1 MEVRKIAKSKK
12 KRSKNKDVR
21 AKFFYS
27 VSLNKSKY
35 DSLVAYAELA
45 KDVRNFISE
54 YIYNNN
60 DLKIGILLDIYSDI
74 DLKIELKDYRKQ
86 FKGILG
92 TDEQIDI
99 SATTFQ
105 NCCKEVYIR
114 YQVYLQNE
122 LTKKLENYNS
132 IRKYLS
138 FLIKYYKGDLNDLT
152 NLILQEKIKTF
163 LNEETNKVEFTQK
176 AIFYQDLEKFLFN
189 KTRYNVNKILKMV
202 ENLRQRLV
210 KNITLINFKSLTFQD
225 LNVLSINH
233 EKGRTGNIIDV
244 LEENSNK
251 AIINLNLAGYKQIII
266 PTKFSK
272 KYHGNLECY
281 NGKPYKMNNRGT
293 MGKRI
298 MYTIKFLKDRKVKII
313 LCQEVEKQN
322 YVYDSNKNNI
332 LGVDVNTSSNLF
344 SLSNGVQIP
353 YDEKI
358 INQAA
363 RLNKTISY
371 KQTNKSV
378 SEKNVDEVNKVYSK
392 KIQRRINKMTRRAEY
407 YQNYKSHELIEYMK
421 NNNFDYLAME
431 DLDIKS
437 NKTKVKKNS
446 NGIKLNYNDVAKT
459 LRINN
464 LKNVLERLCKKE
476 NFNFAKVNPAYTS
489 QVCPVCGNIDKKNRN
504 HRMFLCTNCH
514 HSDDADIN
522 AAKNIKNRIVNPMLK
537 LNLIRFDNEKQIHV
551 GSKHKN
557 KVFYQEVYKNMNAS
571 KPYKI
576 K

>member
-1 MEVRKIAKSKK
+1 MAKSKK
-12 KRSKNKDVR
+12 KDKSKTVK

-27 VSLNKSKY
+27 ISLNKNKY

-45 KDVRNFISE
+45 KDVRNFVSE
-54 YIYNNN
+54 YIYKND
-60 DLKIGILLDIYSDI
+60 DLKIKILLNTYSAMN
-74 DLKIELKDYRKQ
+74 LQGELKNYRKQ

-92 TDEQIDI
+92 TDEQINI
-99 SATTFQ
+99 SNSTFQ
-105 NCCKEVYIR
+105 NCCKEVHIKYKT
-114 YQVYLQNE
+114 YLQNE

-132 IRKYLS
+132 TRKYLS
-138 FLIKYYKGDLNDLT
+138 FLIKYYKGDLNELT
-152 NLILQEKIKTF
+152 NLISQEKIKTS
-163 LNEETNKVEFTQK
+163 LNKKTNKKEFTEK
-176 AIFYQDLEKFLFN
+176 ALFYQDLEKFLFT

-202 ENLRQRLV
+202 ENLRQRLI

-225 LNVLSINH
+225 INVLSINH
-233 EKGRTGNIIDV
+233 EKGRTGNIINII
-244 LEENSNK
+244 EENSNK
-251 AIINLNLAGYKQIII
+251 TIIKINLAGYKQIII

-272 KYHGNLECY
+272 KYHGNLDCY
-281 NGKPYKMNNRGT
+281 NGKPHKINNHGT
-293 MGKRI
+293 MGKGV

-313 LCQEVEKQN
+313 LFQEAEKQN
-322 YVYDSNKNNI
+322 YTYDNNRNNI

-363 RLNKTISY
+363 KLNKTISH

-392 KIQRRINKMTRRAEY
+392 KIRRRIDKMVRRAEY

-421 NNNFDYLAME
+421 NNNFNYLVME

-437 NKTKVKKNS
+437 SKTKTKKNA
-446 NGIKLNYNDVAKT
+446 NNVKINYNDVAKT
-459 LRINN
+459 LKINN

-489 QVCPVCGNIDKKNRN
+489 QTCSVCGNIDKKNRN

-522 AAKNIKNRIVNPMLK
+522 AAKNIKNRITNPMLK
-537 LNLIRFDNEKQIHV
+537 LNLMRFDNENQIHV

-557 KVFYQEVYKNMNAS
+557 KSFYEEVYKNMNTI

-576 K
+576 

>member
-1 MEVRKIAKSKK
+1 MAKSKK
-12 KRSKNKDVR
+12 KDKNKVVK

-27 VSLNKSKY
+27 VSLNKNKY
-35 DSLVAYAELA
+35 NSLMAYAELA
-45 KDVRNFISE
+45 KDIRNFASE
-54 YIYNNN
+54 YIHNND
-60 DLKIGILLDIYSDI
+60 DLKIGILLNTYTDI

-92 TDEQIDI
+92 TDEQFDI

-105 NCCKEVYIR
+105 SCCKEVHIM
-114 YQVYLQNE
+114 YQTYLQNE

-138 FLIKYYKGDLNDLT
+138 FLIKYYKGDLNELT
-152 NLILQEKIKTF
+152 NLISQEKIKTS
-163 LNEETNKVEFTQK
+163 LNEETNNEEFTEK
-176 AIFYQDLEKFLFN
+176 AIFYQNLEKFLFT
-189 KTRYNVNKILKMV
+189 KTRYSVNKILKMV
-202 ENLRQRLV
+202 ENLRQRLI

-225 LNVLSINH
+225 INVLSINH
-233 EKGRTGNIIDV
+233 KKGNTGNIIDI
-244 LEENSNK
+244 LEDNFNK
-251 AIINLNLAGYKQIII
+251 AIIKINLAGYQQVAI

-272 KYHGNLECY
+272 KYHGDLNNY
-281 NGKPYKMNNRGT
+281 NGKPYKMNNNGS
-293 MGKRI
+293 MGKRV

-313 LCQEVEKQN
+313 LFQETEKLN
-322 YVYDSNKNNI
+322 YTYDDNRNNI

-344 SLSNGVQIP
+344 SLSNGIQIP

-358 INQAA
+358 INKAA
-363 RLNKTISY
+363 KLKKIISY

-378 SEKNVDEVNKVYSK
+378 SEKNVDEANKVYSK
-392 KIQRRINKMTRRAEY
+392 KIRRRIDKMARRAEY

-421 NNNFDYLAME
+421 NNNFNYLVME

-437 NKTKVKKNS
+437 KKTKAKKNA
-446 NGIKLNYNDVAKT
+446 NGTKINYNDVAKT
-459 LRINN
+459 LRICN

-489 QVCPVCGNIDKKNRN
+489 QACPVCGNIDKKSRN

-522 AAKNIKNRIVNPMLK
+522 AAKNIKNRITNPMLK
-537 LNLIRFDNEKQIHV
+537 LNLIRFDNEKQIHI
-551 GSKHKN
+551 GSKHRN
-557 KVFYQEVYKNMNAS
+557 KSFYEEVYKNMNVA

-576 K
+576 

>member
-1 MEVRKIAKSKK
+1 MAKSKK
-12 KRSKNKDVR
+12 KDKNKTVK

-27 VSLNKSKY
+27 VSLNKNKY

-54 YIYNNN
+54 YIHN
-60 DLKIGILLDIYSDI
+60 DDNLKIGILLDTYTDI

-92 TDEQIDI
+92 VDEQIDI

-122 LTKKLENYNS
+122 LTKKLDNYNS

-138 FLIKYYKGDLNDLT
+138 FLIKYYSGDLNELT
-152 NLILQEKIKTF
+152 NLISQEKIKTF
-163 LNEETNKVEFTQK
+163 LNEETNKKEFTQK
-176 AIFYQDLEKFLFN
+176 ALFYQDLEKFLFG
-189 KTRYNVNKILKMV
+189 KTRYSVDKILKMV

-210 KNITLINFKSLTFQD
+210 KNIILINFKSLTFQD

-233 EKGRTGNIIDV
+233 KKGNTGNIIDI

-251 AIINLNLAGYKQIII
+251 AIIKINLAGYQQIII

-272 KYHGNLECY
+272 KYHGDLNNY
-281 NGKPYKMNNRGT
+281 NGKPYKMNNSGT
-293 MGKRI
+293 MGKRVT
-298 MYTIKFLKDRKVKII
+298 YTIKFLKDRKVKII
-313 LCQEVEKQN
+313 LFQETEKLN
-322 YVYDSNKNNI
+322 YTYDDNRNNI

-363 RLNKTISY
+363 KLKKTISY
-371 KQTNKSV
+371 KQTNKSA

-392 KIQRRINKMTRRAEY
+392 KMRRRIDKMVRRAEY

-421 NNNFDYLAME
+421 NNNFNYLVME

-437 NKTKVKKNS
+437 SKTKTKKNA
-446 NGIKLNYNDVAKT
+446 NGIKINYNDVAQT

-489 QVCPVCGNIDKKNRN
+489 QVCPVCGNIDKKSRN

-522 AAKNIKNRIVNPMLK
+522 AAKNIKNRITNPMLK
-537 LNLIRFDNEKQIHV
+537 LNLIRFDNENQIHV
-551 GSKHKN
+551 GSKHQN
-557 KVFYQEVYKNMNAS
+557 KSFYQEVYKNMNTS

>member
-1 MEVRKIAKSKK
+1 MAKSKK
-12 KRSKNKDVR
+12 KDKNKVVK

-27 VSLNKSKY
+27 VSLNKNKY
-35 DSLVAYAELA
+35 DSLIAYAELA
-45 KDVRNFISE
+45 KDVRNFVSE
-54 YIYNNN
+54 YICNN
-60 DLKIGILLDIYSDI
+60 DNLKIGILLNTYTDI
-74 DLKIELKDYRKQ
+74 DLKKELNNYRKQ

-92 TDEQIDI
+92 TNEQFNV
-99 SATTFQ
+99 SSSTFQ

-114 YQVYLQNE
+114 YRVYLQNE
-122 LTKKLENYNS
+122 LTTKLENYNS

-138 FLIKYYKGDLNDLT
+138 FLIKYYKGDLNELTDL
-152 NLILQEKIKTF
+152 ISQEKIKTSF
-163 LNEETNKVEFTQK
+163 NKEIKKEEFTEK
-176 AIFYQDLEKFLFN
+176 ALFYQDLEKFLFN
-189 KTRYNVNKILKMV
+189 KTRYSVDKILKMV
-202 ENLRQRLV
+202 ENLRQRLI
-210 KNITLINFKSLTFQD
+210 KNVTLINFKSLTFQD
-225 LNVLSINH
+225 INVLSINH
-233 EKGRTGNIIDV
+233 EKGRTGNIIDI

-251 AIINLNLAGYKQIII
+251 AIIKINLAGYKQVTI

-272 KYHGNLECY
+272 KYHRNLDCY
-281 NGKPYKMNNRGT
+281 NGKPHKINNHGT
-293 MGKRI
+293 MGKGV

-313 LCQEVEKQN
+313 LFQETEKQN
-322 YVYDSNKNNI
+322 YTYDNNRNNI

-358 INQAA
+358 INQVAK
-363 RLNKTISY
+363 LNRTISY

-378 SEKNVDEVNKVYSK
+378 SEKNVDEVNKAYSK
-392 KIQRRINKMTRRAEY
+392 KIRRRIDKMVRRAEY

-421 NNNFDYLAME
+421 NNNFNYLVME

-437 NKTKVKKNS
+437 NKTKTKKNS
-446 NGIKLNYNDVAKT
+446 NGIKINYNDVAKT

-489 QVCPVCGNIDKKNRN
+489 QTCSVCGNIDKKNRN

-522 AAKNIKNRIVNPMLK
+522 AAKNIKNRITNPMLK
-537 LNLIRFDNEKQIHV
+537 LNLIRFDNDKQIHI

-557 KVFYQEVYKNMNAS
+557 KSFYEEVYKNMNTI

-576 K
+576 Q

>member
-1 MEVRKIAKSKK
+1 MAKSKK
-12 KRSKNKDVR
+12 KDKNKVVK

-27 VSLNKSKY
+27 VSLNKNKY
-35 DSLVAYAELA
+35 DSLIAYAEAA
-45 KDVRNFISE
+45 KDAKNFASE
-54 YIYNNN
+54 YINSND
-60 DLKIGILLDIYSDI
+60 DLKLKILLNTYSAMN
-74 DLKIELKDYRKQ
+74 LQKELKDYRKQ

-92 TDEQIDI
+92 TDEQFDI

-105 NCCKEVYIR
+105 SCCKEVHVR
-114 YQVYLQNE
+114 YKTYLQNE
-122 LTKKLENYNS
+122 LTKKLDNYNS

-138 FLIKYYKGDLNDLT
+138 FLIKYYRGDLNDLT
-152 NLILQEKIKTF
+152 NLISQEKIKTF
-163 LNEETNKVEFTQK
+163 LNEETKKDEFTQK
-176 AIFYQDLEKFLFN
+176 AIFYQNLEKFLFT

-202 ENLRQRLV
+202 ENLRQRLI
-210 KNITLINFKSLTFQD
+210 KNVTLINFKSLTFQD
-225 LNVLSINH
+225 INVLSINH
-233 EKGRTGNIIDV
+233 EKGNTGNIVDI

-251 AIINLNLAGYKQIII
+251 AIIKINLAGYKQIVI

-272 KYHGNLECY
+272 KYHGNLDCY
-281 NGKPYKMNNRGT
+281 NGKPYKMNNSGT
-293 MGKRI
+293 MGKRVI
-298 MYTIKFLKDRKVKII
+298 YTIKFLKDRKIKII
-313 LCQEVEKQN
+313 LFQETEKLN
-322 YVYDSNKNNI
+322 YTYDDNRNNI

-363 RLNKTISY
+363 KLKKIISY

-392 KIQRRINKMTRRAEY
+392 KIQRRIAKMVRRAEY
-407 YQNYKSHELIEYMK
+407 YQNYKSHKLIEYMK
-421 NNNFDYLAME
+421 NNNFNYLVME
-431 DLDIKS
+431 DLEIKS
-437 NKTKVKKNS
+437 SKTKTKKNA
-446 NGIKLNYNDVAKT
+446 NGIKINYNDVAKT

-464 LKNVLERLCKKE
+464 LKNVLERLCKKA

-489 QVCPVCGNIDKKNRN
+489 QTCSVCGNIDKKSRN

-522 AAKNIKNRIVNPMLK
+522 AAKNIKNRITNPMLK
-537 LNLIRFDNEKQIHV
+537 LNLIRFDNENQIHV
-551 GSKHKN
+551 GSKHRN
-557 KVFYQEVYKNMNAS
+557 KSFYEEVYKNMNTI

-576 K
+576 

>member
-1 MEVRKIAKSKK
+1 MTKSKK
-12 KRSKNKDVR
+12 KDKNKVVK

-27 VSLNKSKY
+27 ISLNKHKY

-45 KDVRNFISE
+45 KDVRNFASE
-54 YIYNNN
+54 YIYNNDN
-60 DLKIGILLDIYSDI
+60 LKIGILLNTYSTI
-74 DLKIELKDYRKQ
+74 NLQNELKNYRKQ

-92 TDEQIDI
+92 TDEQFDI

-105 NCCKEVYIR
+105 SCHKEVYIR
-114 YQVYLQNE
+114 YQTYLQNE

-138 FLIKYYKGDLNDLT
+138 FLIKYYKGDLNELT
-152 NLILQEKIKTF
+152 NLISQEKIKTF
-163 LNEETNKVEFTQK
+163 LNEKTNKKEFTQK
-176 AIFYQDLEKFLFN
+176 AIFYQNLEKFLFD

-202 ENLRQRLV
+202 ENLRQRLI

-225 LNVLSINH
+225 LNVLSINYK
-233 EKGRTGNIIDV
+233 KGKTGNIIDV

-251 AIINLNLAGYKQIII
+251 AIIKINLAGYKQIVI

-272 KYHGNLECY
+272 KYHGNLDCY
-281 NGKPYKMNNRGT
+281 NGEPYKMNSYGSI
-293 MGKRI
+293 GKRVT
-298 MYTIKFLKDRKVKII
+298 YTIKFLKDRKVKII
-313 LCQEVEKQN
+313 LFQETEKQN
-322 YVYDSNKNNI
+322 YVYDSNRNNI

-344 SLSNGVQIP
+344 SLSNGVQIK

-363 RLNKTISY
+363 KLNKTISH
-371 KQTNKSV
+371 KQTNKSA
-378 SEKNVDEVNKVYSK
+378 SEKNVDEVNKIYSK
-392 KIQRRINKMTRRAEY
+392 KIRRRIDKMVRRAEY
-407 YQNYKSHELIEYMK
+407 YQNYKSHELIKYMK
-421 NNNFDYLAME
+421 DNSFNYLVME

-437 NKTKVKKNS
+437 SKTKTKKNT
-446 NGIKLNYNDVAKT
+446 NGIKINYNDVAKT

-476 NFNFAKVNPAYTS
+476 NFNFTKVNPAYTS
-489 QVCPVCGNIDKKNRN
+489 QVCPVCGNIDKKSRN

-522 AAKNIKNRIVNPMLK
+522 AAKNIKNRIANPMLK
-537 LNLIRFDNEKQIHV
+537 LNLIKFNNEKQIYV

-557 KVFYQEVYKNMNAS
+557 KTFYEEVYKNMNTI

-576 K
+576 

>member
-1 MEVRKIAKSKK
+1 MAKSKK
-12 KRSKNKDVR
+12 KDKNKVVK

-27 VSLNKSKY
+27 ISLNKNKY

-60 DLKIGILLDIYSDI
+60 NLKIGILLNTYTDI
-74 DLKIELKDYRKQ
+74 DLKKELNNYRKQ

-92 TDEQIDI
+92 TDEQFNILSSI
-99 SATTFQ
+99 FQ
-105 NCCKEVYIR
+105 NCCKEVHIE

-122 LTKKLENYNS
+122 LTKKLENYNF

-152 NLILQEKIKTF
+152 NLISKEKIKTS
-163 LNEETNKVEFTQK
+163 LNKEANKKELTQK
-176 AIFYQDLEKFLFN
+176 ALFYQDLEKFLFG
-189 KTRYNVNKILKMV
+189 KAKYSINKILNMV

-225 LNVLSINH
+225 MNVLSINH

-251 AIINLNLAGYKQIII
+251 AIIKINLAGYQQIVI

-272 KYHGNLECY
+272 KYHGDLNNY
-281 NGKPYKMNNRGT
+281 NGKPYKMNNNGS
-293 MGKRI
+293 MGKGVT
-298 MYTIKFLKDRKVKII
+298 YTIKFLKDRKVKII
-313 LCQEVEKQN
+313 LFQEVEKLN
-322 YVYDSNKNNI
+322 YTYDDNRNNI

-392 KIQRRINKMTRRAEY
+392 KIQRRIDKMARRAKY

-421 NNNFDYLAME
+421 DNSFNYLVME
-431 DLDIKS
+431 DLNIKS
-437 NKTKVKKNS
+437 NKTKTKKNT
-446 NGIKLNYNDVAKT
+446 NGIKLNYNNVAKT

-489 QVCPVCGNIDKKNRN
+489 QTCPVCGNIDKKSRN

-522 AAKNIKNRIVNPMLK
+522 AAKNIKNRITNPMLK
-537 LNLIRFDNEKQIHV
+537 LNLIRFDNENQIHV

-557 KVFYQEVYKNMNAS
+557 KSFYEEVYKNMNTS

-576 K
+576 

>member
-1 MEVRKIAKSKK
+1 MKKSSKK
-12 KRSKNKDVR
+12 KQNKAVK

-27 VSLNKSKY
+27 ISLNKNKY

-45 KDVRNFISE
+45 KDVRNFASE
-54 YIYNNN
+54 YICNN
-60 DLKIGILLDIYSDI
+60 DNLKIGILLDTYTDI

-92 TDEQIDI
+92 TDKQIDI

-138 FLIKYYKGDLNDLT
+138 FLIKYYKGDLNELI
-152 NLILQEKIKTF
+152 NLISQEKIKTS
-163 LNEETNKVEFTQK
+163 LNEETKKDEFTEK
-176 AIFYQDLEKFLFN
+176 AIFYQNLEKFLFN
-189 KTRYNVNKILKMV
+189 KTKYNVNKILKMV

-225 LNVLSINH
+225 LNVLSINYK
-233 EKGRTGNIIDV
+233 KGNTGNIVDI

-251 AIINLNLAGYKQIII
+251 AIIKLNLAGYQQIVI

-272 KYHGNLECY
+272 KYHGNLDCY
-281 NGKPYKMNNRGT
+281 NGKPYKMNNKGI
-293 MGKRI
+293 MGKRVT
-298 MYTIKFLKDRKVKII
+298 YTIKFLKDRKVKII
-313 LCQEVEKQN
+313 LFQETEKLN
-322 YVYDSNKNNI
+322 YVYDYNRNNV

-344 SLSNGVQIP
+344 SLSNGVQIS

-363 RLNKTISY
+363 KLKKTISH
-371 KQTNKSV
+371 KQTNKAA
-378 SEKNVDEVNKVYSK
+378 SEKNVDEVNKVFSK
-392 KIQRRINKMTRRAEY
+392 KIQRRISKMVRRAEY

-421 NNNFDYLAME
+421 NNNFNYLVME
-431 DLDIKS
+431 DLNIKS
-437 NKTKVKKNS
+437 NKTKVKKNA
-446 NGIKLNYNDVAKT
+446 NGIKINYNDVAKT

-489 QVCPVCGNIDKKNRN
+489 QTCSVCGNIDKKNRN

-522 AAKNIKNRIVNPMLK
+522 AAKNIKNRITNPMLK
-537 LNLIRFDNEKQIHV
+537 LNLIRFDDEKQIHI
-551 GSKHKN
+551 GSKHQN
-557 KVFYQEVYKNMNAS
+557 KSFYQEVYKNMNTI

-576 K
+576 